1 MDYSYKAIRYQF
13 FIIVNN
19 IFLVLGSVALIYI
32 GTILTLTYHLT
43 KLGFWSI
50 YFEIL
55 PFYLITLGVIIII
68 VGLYGFFIIR
78 IGNPLLLTIL
88 SVLFILTAI
97 LQSASVFIALQVKSD
112 IYENP
117 KSYQVQQNMA
127 QVIFQNIIH
136 YMVHFLSRKA
146 KRT

>member
-1 MDYSYKAIRYQF
+1 MDYSYKARRYQF
-13 FIIVNN
+13 FIIVNS

-32 GTILTLTYHLT
+32 GTLLTLTYHLT

-55 PFYLITLGVIIII
+55 PFYLIILGVIIII

-78 IGNPLLLTIL
+78 KGKPLLLTIL
-88 SVLFILTAI
+88 SLLFILTSI

-117 KSYQVQQNMA
+117 KSYEVQQNMA